1 MKKKIFWAAAALL
14 ILGLAGCKGKEEQQ
28 ENTVS
33 SAASK
38 DYVYKMEDLKLS
50 DNEYNRST
58 LIRSGDSILAYE
70 YIWSEN
76 GGNAVISFSSLDE
89 NGNKT
94 ELFQIAQEENKN
106 YNNFMLDGEDLYAI
120 RNDSYYTGEIDEET
134 GETIGDEGE
143 YIEEYYLVKLTLAGE
158 AVYDIKLNEV
168 PELQKIEE
176 ENGYFNAYR
185 LMASGDYVYF
195 NCCGQY
201 VQFDKDGNFKKVVGD
216 FAVQDNSSIDLYPLL
231 DGRVVAVIWGETD
244 MSVALADMEAGT
256 LGEKSVLPGIS
267 YNYSFYAGMGYDFY
281 LVDTYGIYGY
291 NIGDA
296 DKTQLM
302 NYVDSDID
310 TWGINNITPIDERS
324 FFGAYDSMD
333 GGSYV
338 AKFTKVDPAD
348 VKEKKII
355 TLAMAYTNWNI
366 RAEVIKFNK
375 ASEEYRIQIQ
385 DYSSMYNTMEDSSLG
400 ITRLNADIASGKIP
414 DVIVLDDEMPI
425 DSYMSKGLFEDL
437 NPYIEQDSEF
447 NISDFM
453 PNIVEAC
460 SMDGKLQILVPYFSV
475 NTLLAKTSFVGAE
488 RGWTVQEAIDIWKS
502 MPEGAQFLDGMTK
515 SSMLDTCIRLSA
527 SQFIDWESGKCNFG
541 GDGFI
546 QMLEFINMFPEE
558 IDSDNYYTDAYWQS
572 YDSMWREDK
581 ILASQCYL
589 GDFREFNR
597 QEKGTFGED
606 ITMIGFPS
614 ADGDGSVIMP
624 GIELVMSAKSAN
636 KDGVWS
642 FLRNFLSDEYQSE
655 IYGFP
660 VIIKHLEES
669 AKEAMQ
675 KNYYED
681 ENGNRVEYDDTY
693 YVGEMEIIIEPMT
706 EQETK
711 ELMDELYSLKQM
723 YRYDNAL
730 NQIISEEA
738 AAYFAG
744 QKSAKDVADII
755 QSRAQLYVNE
765 TR

>member
-70 YIWSEN
+70 YIWPED